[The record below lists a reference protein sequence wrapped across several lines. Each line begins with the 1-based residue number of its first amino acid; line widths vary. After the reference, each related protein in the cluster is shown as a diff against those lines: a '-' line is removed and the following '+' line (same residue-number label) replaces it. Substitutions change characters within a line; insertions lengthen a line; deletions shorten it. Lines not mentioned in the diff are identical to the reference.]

1 MQFDAMFLVFKV
13 KKNRRLIKGRRPGR
27 KSWQARAPQRREH
40 WVFCDALILSLYGLT
55 LLVPAPTQHHTRDA
69 PGMCAMTG
77 VTAVSAASA
86 TSTTGAL
93 CSVSCSERR
102 ASRPVNQ
109 SIIFSTVPPPALTAR
124 SPLRETPPTR
134 RDCKPALA
142 LAGTG
147 LSRSPG

>member
-1 MQFDAMFLVFKV
+1 MLFLVFKV

-27 KSWQARAPQRREH
+27 KSVASARAPAPRALGVLRR
-40 WVFCDALILSLYGLT
+40 VDFVTLRILT